1 MATPRVNIGAGLPGL
16 LKDGSQHFTGVEGV
30 IIKNID
36 ACGELGA
43 LTRTSLG
50 PNGMNKLIQNHLDKI
65 FVTSDAAT
73 IMNEMEVVHPAAKMI
88 VLASKMQEAEF
99 GDGSN
104 FVCTFATELL
114 HRARAMVV
122 MGLHPSE
129 IVTGYK
135 KAAKAAEELLPQ
147 LVCGEIANVRQV
159 DDVSRYISSAVGS
172 KFLDYEPVLSKLVSE
187 ACEHVLSST
196 SNANPGL
203 SMDSVRICKMP
214 GGSVHQS
221 TIVKG
226 LLLQRAP
233 MGTQR
238 EKQKAGIAVFGA
250 NLEASQ
256 TETKGTVLINN
267 ADELLGYTGSEEDK
281 LEEQIRGIRDSG
293 VDVIVS
299 GGSVSEMA
307 LHFCEKYNLL
317 VLKSTS
323 KFELRRICNVTGA
336 FPSARLGPLSPDE
349 VGHCDLVVAREIGG
363 QLCTIFEQHGE
374 ESKVAT
380 IVLRSST
387 RSQLEDLE
395 RACDDGIHT
404 VKTMCQ
410 DKRFLPGAG
419 ACEIELALRI
429 AQLGEES
436 TGLEQYPILRF
447 AEALEVIPRTL
458 SENCGLEPNQ
468 VISKLYAAHKAGK
481 VNCGVDID
489 HDNTGNQVVD
499 DVAGSKNI
507 YDAFANKLSALRL
520 ASDVAITILTIDQ
533 LIMSKAA
540 GGPAL
545 PRQ

>member
-114 HRARAMVV
+114 HRAKAMVV

-159 DDVSRYISSAVGS
+159 DDVSRFISSAVGS

-196 SNANPGL
+196 SNANPAL

-374 ESKVAT
+374 ETKVAT

-481 VNCGVDID
+481 TNCGVDID

-499 DVAGSKNI
+499 DVAASKNI